1 MQCNLWWRDQCA
13 EFDSHIQSKICVEK
27 IKVKAA
33 TAVSFSLKKFNMSD
47 NFFFFHFKV
56 RLFAKWCEAAV
67 SSGRNIRSIFTLAAH
82 PQGPESI
89 LEAHVIPA
97 EIIPGAE
104 SNL

>member
-47 NFFFFHFKV
+47 NFFFPF
-56 RLFAKWCEAAV
+56 
-67 SSGRNIRSIFTLAAH
+67 
-82 PQGPESI
+82 
-89 LEAHVIPA
+89 
-97 EIIPGAE
+97 
-104 SNL
+104 